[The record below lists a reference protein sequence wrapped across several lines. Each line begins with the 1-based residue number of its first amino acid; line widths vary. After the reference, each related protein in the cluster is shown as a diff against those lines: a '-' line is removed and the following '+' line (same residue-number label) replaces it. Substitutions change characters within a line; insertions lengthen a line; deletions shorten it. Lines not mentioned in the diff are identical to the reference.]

1 MSLPVY
7 LYLKLHPAYQS
18 KNEDIYPQSL
28 VLRLLQH
35 PQEEEWS
42 YHVAP
47 EGLQERKDGSVCK
60 ALERGRC
67 EVIGSA
73 LGLKMDI
80 ASKPVISALK
90 RHRHYMPEIPASLS
104 V

>member
-7 LYLKLHPAYQS
+7 LYLQLHPAYQS

-67 EVIGSA
+67 EVIGSSWVKV
-73 LGLKMDI
+73 GYSI
-80 ASKPVISALK
+80 QTCN
-90 RHRHYMPEIPASLS
+90 LS
-104 V
+104 TKEAQTLHA